1 MVMILLKHYIDLKV
15 FHFNTF
21 IDFKVI
27 EVLQEDSCIS
37 FQIFYNGRYFFTLV
51 PAKKKNGSFELSL
64 FDKMK
69 KTAIDWDLFS
79 KIEISLF
86 AILLREPVS

>member
-1 MVMILLKHYIDLKV
+1 MILLKHYIDLKV

-27 EVLQEDSCIS
+27 EVLQEDEGVS
-37 FQIFYNGRYFFTLV
+37 FHIFYKKRYFFTLV
-51 PAKKKNGSFELSL
+51 PRKSKAVCFELSA
-64 FDKMK
+64 FDKLR
-69 KTAIDWDLFS
+69 KTVIDWDLFS

-86 AILLREPVS
+86 AILLKEPLS